1 MITVIVASGMTGGL
15 AVVLAKLNKQQVT
28 LQKKSESW
36 VEVEALSQRISRIL
50 YNKTACLN
58 TIQNDSADNPIAFNP
73 GVTSVSLGHI
83 KNNGGQ
89 SIISQNGIYGNRLI
103 KVVSLALEDITVVG
117 NVGKMNLQVTLE
129 KISQSI
135 TGYKKTVRTYPLMA
149 NLDAANQPMDCASDL
164 SSAIATTR
172 RELCTELGGV
182 YNGPGASPVCGL
194 PLANK
199 TCSPPQYPV
208 GFDASGNLQ
217 CVSLPSGPSKPHPT
231 GFNCFLLTLYR
242 GEHGRAGELFQPIDD
257 NAVAV
262 NDGDTTDVARRERWK
277 INDNCPSPP
286 TEPGT
291 TEYTCNLSLGSVN
304 KSHTIKICP
313 VGYSN
318 RFINPLGTLN
328 DAISDSLA
336 VSGAHGAYVQ
346 HYCCR

>member
-1 MITVIVASGMTGGL
+1 M
-15 AVVLAKLNKQQVT
+15 VLAKLNKQQTT

-36 VEVEALSQRISRIL
+36 AEAEALSLRISRIL
-50 YNKTACLN
+50 YNSAACLN
-58 TIQNDSADNPIAFNP
+58 TIRNDSSDNPIAFNP

-83 KNNGGQ
+83 KNNSGQ

-103 KVVSLALEDITVVG
+103 KILSLTLEEITVAG
-117 NVGKMNLQVTLE
+117 TVGKMNLQVVLE
-129 KISQSI
+129 KTSQSI

-149 NLDAANQPMDCASDL
+149 NLNAANQPIDCASDL

-172 RELCTELGGV
+172 RDLCTEIGGI
-182 YNGPGASPVCGL
+182 YNGPGATPVCTL

-199 TCSPPQYPV
+199 ACAPPQYPV

-217 CVSLPSGPSKPHPT
+217 CVALPTGPSKPHPT
-231 GFNCFLLTLYR
+231 GFNCFLLTLYK
-242 GEHGRAGELFQPIDD
+242 GEHGRAGELFQPIDA

-262 NDGDTTDVARRERWK
+262 NDGDTTDIERRERWR
-277 INDNCPSPP
+277 INDSCPSPP
-286 TEPGT
+286 SELGA
-291 TEYTCNLSLGSVN
+291 TEYTCSLSVGSIN
-304 KSHTIKICP
+304 KDHTIKICP

-328 DAISDSLA
+328 DAISGTLA
-336 VSGAHGAYVQ
+336 VSGAHAAFMQ